1 MIYAKQIMI
10 NTNYDI
16 KHIPLSHI
24 IKVLFLTG

>member
-16 KHIPLSHI
+16 KHILLSHI
-24 IKVLFLTG
+24 IKVQLLIA